1 MAPEVKIL
9 ASFPDCPQ
17 CGSTETVAGEALKPL
32 IAKNKFPPDVFAQLE
47 QKVVP
52 LEQPLFAG
60 VTVPCL
66 VTRYDVCFKCG
77 TPRCTRAEI
86 VNAPIQAQV
95 PPPGN
100 NGGLRRN

>member
-1 MAPEVKIL
+1 MAPEIKIL

-32 IAKNKFPPDVFAQLE
+32 IDKGKFPPDVFAQLKQE
-47 QKVVP
+47 IVP
-52 LEQPLFAG
+52 LEQPMFAG